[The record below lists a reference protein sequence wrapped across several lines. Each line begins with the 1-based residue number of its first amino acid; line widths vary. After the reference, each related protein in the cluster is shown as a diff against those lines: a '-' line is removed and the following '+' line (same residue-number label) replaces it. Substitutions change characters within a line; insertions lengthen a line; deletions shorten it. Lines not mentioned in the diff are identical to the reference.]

1 MALDLSKIFIISPDD
16 MLRQIPPENATYP
29 NFVMQGEKSSKAGIE
44 LVSSSSAIGTMVSA
58 ISAGVPLISLP
69 LGLILGAGLS
79 SPAIIARIMKEKPE
93 TTNPLAEQEK
103 KALES
108 FIIKHGVTLNM
119 VRETG
124 FHFPPGHPQVGEVY
138 KRHPLADL
146 PSAGKENVYIPQDK
160 YDEILMAERES
171 ELIKLLVHLGATKI
185 SITKNKEANR
195 SATSSGTVSAGGPA
209 GSVGIEASAVEKLA
223 NINSDK
229 REFLLSG
236 KHWKPDDTVDR
247 TSFAWL
253 NYEPSWEAL
262 VVAREV
268 GGCTKA
274 AIDIRENTTSSTDK
288 ALAAKVESAFY
299 SGKISGGIVRSR
311 NDDNVFTIE
320 SEFSDVQPASPKRD
334 DVLSQ

>member
-1 MALDLSKIFIISPDD
+1 
-16 MLRQIPPENATYP
+16 MLRQIPPENAAYP
-29 NFVMQGEKSSKAGIE
+29 NFVMQGEKSGKAGIE
-44 LVSSSSAIGTMVSA
+44 LVSSPSTIGTMVSA
-58 ISAGVPLISLP
+58 ISAGIPLISLP

-79 SPAIIARIMKEKPE
+79 SPAIVARIMKEKPE

-119 VRETG
+119 VREAG

-146 PSAGKENVYIPQDK
+146 ASARKENVYIPQDR

-185 SITKNKEANR
+185 SITKNKEASR
-195 SATSSGTVSAGGPA
+195 SAIASGTVSGGAPA
-209 GSVGIEASAVEKLA
+209 GSVGMEASATEKLG

-236 KHWKPDDTVDR
+236 KHWKSGDTLDR

-262 VVAREV
+262 VVAREL

-274 AIDIRENTTSSTDK
+274 AIDIRENTTSSIDK
-288 ALAAKVESAFY
+288 ALAAKVELAFY
-299 SGKISGGIVRSR
+299 SGKISGGIGRSR

-320 SEFSDVQPASPKRD
+320 SEFSDVQPTSPKRD
-334 DVLSQ
+334 NVMGQL

>member
-1 MALDLSKIFIISPDD
+1 MDLDLTKIFIISPDD
-16 MLRQIPPENATYP
+16 MLRQIPPENEAYP
-29 NFVMQGEKSSKAGIE
+29 NFVMRGEKSNKAE
-44 LVSSSSAIGTMVSA
+44 VEYVSNSSAIGTMASA

-69 LGLILGAGLS
+69 LSLILGAGLS
-79 SPAIIARIMKEKPE
+79 SPALIARIMKEKPE

-160 YDEILMAERES
+160 YDEILMAEKES

-185 SITKNKEANR
+185 TITKNKEASR
-195 SATSSGTVSAGGPA
+195 SATSSGTVSAGA
-209 GSVGIEASAVEKLA
+209 SVGSVGIEASAVDKLA

-268 GGCTKA
+268 GGCIKA
-274 AIDIRENTTSSTDK
+274 AIDIRENTTSSSDK
-288 ALAAKVESAFY
+288 AVAAKLESAFY
-299 SGKISGGIVRSR
+299 SGKLSGSIGRSR

-320 SEFSDVQPASPKRD
+320 SEFSDVRPDSPKRS
-334 DVLSQ
+334 DVLGQ